1 MDHPDHQDAIA
12 SEKLQLLKISYS
24 KAEQKQAVVGVVG
37 VLNTDAWLAGT
48 GSAVEVLAGFGFS
61 PDVEDFDLRFQRC
74 CLAVI
79 GSRFNIG
86 YDGV

>member
-24 KAEQKQAVVGVVG
+24 KAEQKQAIVG
-37 VLNTDAWLAGT
+37 VLNTDRWLAGT